1 MFLVNFLNVVELN
14 GFLLF
19 DLIILG
25 ILKVEII
32 LLRIGIVV
40 FVKDNFVILI
50 IGYCENLLVIMS
62 RLFLDGR
69 SCLI

>member
-1 MFLVNFLNVVELN
+1 MFLVDFLNVVELN

-25 ILKVEII
+25 ILNVEII

-40 FVKDNFVILI
+40 FVEVDFVIFI
-50 IGYCENLLVIMS
+50 IGYLENLLMIMN
-62 RLFLDGR
+62 R
-69 SCLI
+69 